1 MNSTEL
7 VIKTIQESS
16 YTIQQWAD
24 ELGVHRNQIH
34 RWLSGSVDKIR
45 KDNIFAVGKVIN
57 KKPKF
62 SESGV
67 EWVELDNEQL
77 ETKEQNVSVNAERI
91 IDHQQTTI
99 ELLKEK
105 IARLEKKLKSSDGFL
120 GAGKHKPDCV
130 CDDCMKKAARS

>member
-57 KKPKF
+57 RKPKF

-77 ETKEQNVSVNAERI
+77 ETFEFIYSLTEETPTEIETENEPETHDKEE
-91 IDHQQTTI
+91 
-99 ELLKEK
+99 
-105 IARLEKKLKSSDGFL
+105 
-120 GAGKHKPDCV
+120 
-130 CDDCMKKAARS
+130 DDETS